1 MRWNVYK
8 RFWNGFANALSIAV
22 ATVFMAGCSDV
33 DVAGGASGDA
43 GVVAIKD
50 REIAGVTQKGP
61 FLTGSAVIVQE
72 LNGETLSQTGKSF
85 RTKVKSD
92 LGDFVLGGVSL
103 VSPYALLE
111 VNGYYLNEVSWEKSK
126 GKVELYALTDLSD
139 RNHVNVNILTHLTVD
154 RILTLIRREGKSFA
168 EAKKQAEKEVLKSF
182 AIAGDIGNSE
192 DLDLFEDKNGSAL
205 LAVSVLMQGERTV
218 AAFSELLSKAAIA
231 FADGGTWNG
240 PEKAEVADW
249 AFQTDD
255 EYWNEFL
262 EEESGY
268 YVRSYDYQQSLL
280 REIEENVR
288 SWKGVDTA
296 DISLEKYVNDFWVN
310 EYGLGECSEKN
321 SGEIREN
328 KNEYSKF
335 YNVKFKCDGEYKHW
349 MWLGARNLSES
360 NAFEIVDLRDDAV
373 YKAVRIGNTIWMVEN
388 LRYSNGRNDWN
399 SQKNGRLFEYDSAMT
414 ACPAGTRLPRYSEVE
429 NLLLQYGG
437 AGKSA
442 ADSLLLKNGFGATPE
457 KDGTMAMWIS
467 TRDVYSGEVF
477 VLAINS
483 TGANIEEFH
492 RGDNAIVRCV
502 VVSESDDVQKT
513 DAPKQYSADKYITDA
528 RDDENYRFTEING
541 KYWLAE
547 NLRYREAVTNDTI
560 CVHDECY
567 YMCGDEGCLYSWYEA
582 VGDSTHD
589 VCPEGWHLPSRSEW
603 DEMLTFVAMENWV
616 HSYSVA
622 GLGSGFKGY
631 DVGYRLSD
639 FREWNQ
645 GDYVLREE
653 NDPYDFSAKPVGKNI
668 MIPSN
673 GTDDSALYSFGDA
686 GFWTSSDTSIVVAY
700 GDGIEPA
707 GWAVDLFDQDF
718 TRQKAGIWLENKLN
732 RYSARCVKD

>member
-1 MRWNVYK
+1 MKVMKFLSN
-8 RFWNGFANALSIAV
+8 FATLAFGLLLWACAENN
-22 ATVFMAGCSDV
+22 TAGTSEESE
-33 DVAGGASGDA
+33 GI
-43 GVVAIKD
+43 VAIKD

-61 FLTGSAVIVQE
+61 FLTGSSLTVQE
-72 LNGETLSQTGKSF
+72 LNGETLAQTGKSF
-85 RTKVKSD
+85 ITRVKSNR
-92 LGDFVLGGVSL
+92 GDFVLGGVNL
-103 VSPYALLE
+103 VSPYALLK
-111 VNGYYLNEVSWEKSK
+111 VNGYYLNEVTWKKSD
-126 GKVELYALTDLSD
+126 GMVVLNALTDLSD
-139 RNHVNVNILTHLTVD
+139 RSHVNVNVLTHLTAD
-154 RILTLIRREGKSFA
+154 RILTLVRRDGKSFA
-168 EAKKQAEKEVLKSF
+168 EAKKQAEREVLKSF
-182 AIAGDIGNSE
+182 AIMKDVGNSE
-192 DLDLFEDKNGSAL
+192 DLDLFEDENGSVL
-205 LAVSVLMQGERTV
+205 LAVSILMQGERTE
-218 AAFSELLSKAAIA
+218 ASFSELLAKAAIA
-231 FADGGTWNG
+231 FADSGVWNG

-268 YVRSYDYQQSLL
+268 YERSYDYQQSLL

-360 NAFEIVDLRDDAV
+360 NAFEVVDLRDDAV

-399 SQKNGRLFEYDSAMT
+399 SQKNGRLFKYDSAMT

-437 AGKSA
+437 AGKGA
-442 ADSLLLKNGFGATPE
+442 ADSLLLKNGFGATLE

-467 TRDVYSGEVF
+467 TRDVYFGEVF

-483 TGANIEEFH
+483 TGANIEEFYSE
-492 RGDNAIVRCV
+492 DNAIVRC

-603 DEMLTFVAMENWV
+603 DEMLTFVAMENRV

-622 GLGSGFKGY
+622 GLGSTFKGY

-673 GTDDSALYSFGDA
+673 GTDDSGLYSFGDA

-707 GWAVDLFDQDF
+707 GWAVDLLDQDF
-718 TRQKAGIWLENKLN
+718 TRNKAGIMLENKLN
-732 RYSARCVKD
+732 RYSVRCVKD

>member
-1 MRWNVYK
+1 MKVMKFLSN
-8 RFWNGFANALSIAV
+8 FATLAFGLLLWACAENN
-22 ATVFMAGCSDV
+22 TAGTSEESE
-33 DVAGGASGDA
+33 GI
-43 GVVAIKD
+43 VAIKD

-61 FLTGSAVIVQE
+61 FLTGSSLTVQE
-72 LNGETLSQTGKSF
+72 LNGETLAQTGKSF
-85 RTKVKSD
+85 ITRVKSNR
-92 LGDFVLGGVSL
+92 GDFVLGGVNL
-103 VSPYALLE
+103 VSPYALLK
-111 VNGYYLNEVSWEKSK
+111 VNGYYLNEVTWKKSD
-126 GKVELYALTDLSD
+126 GMVVLNALTDLSD
-139 RNHVNVNILTHLTVD
+139 RSHVNVNVLTHLTAD
-154 RILTLIRREGKSFA
+154 RILTLVRRDGKSFA
-168 EAKKQAEKEVLKSF
+168 EAKKQAEREVLKSF
-182 AIAGDIGNSE
+182 AIMKDVGNSE
-192 DLDLFEDKNGSAL
+192 DLDLFEDENGSVL
-205 LAVSVLMQGERTV
+205 LAVSILMQGERTE
-218 AAFSELLSKAAIA
+218 ASFSELLAKAAIA
-231 FADGGTWNG
+231 FADSGVWNG

-268 YVRSYDYQQSLL
+268 YERSYDYQQSLL

-335 YNVKFKCDGEYKHW
+335 YNVKFKCDGEYKRW

-360 NAFEIVDLRDDAV
+360 NAFEVVDLRDDAV

-399 SQKNGRLFEYDSAMT
+399 SQKNGRLFKYDSAMT

-437 AGKSA
+437 AGKGA
-442 ADSLLLKNGFGATPE
+442 ADSLLLKNGFGATLE

-467 TRDVYSGEVF
+467 TRDVYFGEVF

-483 TGANIEEFH
+483 TGANIEEFYSE
-492 RGDNAIVRCV
+492 DNAIVRC

-603 DEMLTFVAMENWV
+603 DEMLTFVAMENRV

-622 GLGSGFKGY
+622 GLGSTFKGY

-673 GTDDSALYSFGDA
+673 GTDDSGLYSFGDA

-707 GWAVDLFDQDF
+707 GWAVDLLDQDF
-718 TRQKAGIWLENKLN
+718 TRNKAGIMLENKLN
-732 RYSARCVKD
+732 RYSVRCVKD

>member
-22 ATVFMAGCSDV
+22 ATVFMAGCSDI

-61 FLTGSAVIVQE
+61 FLTGSAVTVQE

-85 RTKVKSD
+85 RTKVRSD

-139 RNHVNVNILTHLTVD
+139 RSHVNVNILTHLTVD

-268 YVRSYDYQQSLL
+268 YERSYDYQQSLL

-360 NAFEIVDLRDDAV
+360 NAFEVVDLRDDAV

-442 ADSLLLKNGFGATPE
+442 ADSLLLKNGFGATLE

-673 GTDDSALYSFGDA
+673 GTDDSALYSFGGA

>member
-1 MRWNVYK
+1 MKVMKFLSN
-8 RFWNGFANALSIAV
+8 FATLAFGLLLWACAENN
-22 ATVFMAGCSDV
+22 TAGTSEESE
-33 DVAGGASGDA
+33 GI
-43 GVVAIKD
+43 VAIKD

-61 FLTGSAVIVQE
+61 FLTGSSLTVQE
-72 LNGETLSQTGKSF
+72 LNGETLAQTGKSF
-85 RTKVKSD
+85 ITRVKSNR
-92 LGDFVLGGVSL
+92 GDFVLGGVNL
-103 VSPYALLE
+103 VSPYALLK
-111 VNGYYLNEVSWEKSK
+111 VNGYYLNEVTWKKSD
-126 GKVELYALTDLSD
+126 GMVVLNALTDLSD
-139 RNHVNVNILTHLTVD
+139 RSHVNVNILTHLTVD
-154 RILTLIRREGKSFA
+154 RVLTLVRRDGKSFA
-168 EAKKQAEKEVLKSF
+168 EAKKQAEREVLKSF
-182 AIAGDIGNSE
+182 AITDDIGNSE

-205 LAVSVLMQGERTV
+205 LAVSVLMQGER
-218 AAFSELLSKAAIA
+218 AEAEFSELLSKAAIA
-231 FADGGTWNG
+231 FADSGVWNG

-268 YVRSYDYQQSLL
+268 YERSYDYQQSLL

-360 NAFEIVDLRDDAV
+360 NAFEVVDLRDDAV

-399 SQKNGRLFEYDSAMT
+399 SQKNGRLFKYDSAMT

-437 AGKSA
+437 AGKGA
-442 ADSLLLKNGFGATPE
+442 ADSLLLKNGFGATLE

-467 TRDVYSGEVF
+467 TRDVYFGEVF

-483 TGANIEEFH
+483 TGANIEEFYSE
-492 RGDNAIVRCV
+492 DNAIVRC

-603 DEMLTFVAMENWV
+603 DEMLTFVAMENRV

-622 GLGSGFKGY
+622 GLGSTFKGY

-673 GTDDSALYSFGDA
+673 GTDDSGLYSFGDA

-707 GWAVDLFDQDF
+707 GWAVDLLDQDF
-718 TRQKAGIWLENKLN
+718 TRNKAGIMLENKLN
-732 RYSARCVKD
+732 RYSVRCVKD